1 MLGQAPEDMSLW
13 WATKQVWTQTE
24 SAANK
29 DAEWKPDVIP
39 ERVLFS
45 VPLEQPVTGRPTGD
59 Q

>member
-1 MLGQAPEDMSLW
+1 MSLW

-24 SAANK
+24 WAANK

-45 VPLEQPVTGRPTGD
+45 VPLSSL
-59 Q
+59 